1 MRRNEWLRRL
11 AWDDFLE
18 GGSGIMLSEYEVER
32 SWPLHGHEF
41 YEMEFI
47 LDGTARQTLN
57 GVGMEVRRGS
67 VYLLTPA
74 DVHEIAI
81 GPEKLKL
88 VNVKFPHEL
97 IGEEEMEWVIGESG
111 PICAQLEEVRFRPLL
126 QDLERVKYELSA
138 ERRGKLSV
146 IRATINRL
154 LVDLLREVQE
164 RHAAAAA
171 AAAPRE
177 GGLPAAMRR
186 SLLFI
191 HNRYREPLSLKDAAS
206 QIGLSPNYY
215 SEQFHR
221 RMGVPFQH
229 YVLELRLAYAD
240 RLVRS
245 SAVPL
250 TDVAFSSGFNS
261 LEYFIRAYK
270 RKYGRSPGAAR
281 KAAAAPKS

>member
-1 MRRNEWLRRL
+1 MRRNEWLRRF
-11 AWDDFLE
+11 AWDDFLD

-47 LDGTARQTLN
+47 LDGTARQSLN
-57 GVGMEVRRGS
+57 GIETELRRGS

-97 IGEEEMEWVIGESG
+97 IGEEEMEWIIGESG
-111 PICAQLEEVRFRPLL
+111 PICACLDETRFLGLL
-126 QDLERVKYELSA
+126 QDLERMKRELSA
-138 ERRGKLSV
+138 DRRGKLSV
-146 IRATINRL
+146 IRSTLNLL
-154 LVDLLREVQE
+154 LVGLLREVQE
-164 RHAAAAA
+164 REAAAVGAQQ
-171 AAAPRE
+171 E
-177 GGLPAAMRR
+177 GGPPAAMRR

-191 HNRYREPLSLKDAAS
+191 HSRYREPLSLKDAAS
-206 QIGLSPNYY
+206 QINLSPNYY

-221 RMGVPFQH
+221 WTGVPFQQ

-240 RLVRS
+240 KLVRS
-245 SAVPL
+245 STVPL
-250 TDVAFSSGFNS
+250 TDIAFSSGFNS

-270 RKYGRSPGAAR
+270 RKYGRSPGTAR
-281 KAAAAPKS
+281 KAAVSPES